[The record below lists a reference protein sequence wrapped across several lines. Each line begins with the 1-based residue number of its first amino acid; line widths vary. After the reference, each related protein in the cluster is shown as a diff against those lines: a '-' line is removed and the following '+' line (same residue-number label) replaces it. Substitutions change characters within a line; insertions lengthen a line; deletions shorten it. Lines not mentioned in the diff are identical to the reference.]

1 MFFPRQIGRDVFSLH
16 AEIGDSG
23 RSEGVHLI
31 LLLPSDWI
39 PARTGRNEAN
49 RERNGRW
56 ASMSEFKGCT
66 IMINLGA
73 WVAEQEVRTEPFISL
88 RRTESLR

>member
-1 MFFPRQIGRDVFSLH
+1 LFIPRQIGRGLFSLH
-16 AEIGDSG
+16 AEIGDSD
-23 RSEGVHLI
+23 RSEGLHLI
-31 LLLPSDWI
+31 LLLPNDWN

-56 ASMSEFKGCT
+56 VSMSEFKGCT
-66 IMINLGA
+66 IMINLEA